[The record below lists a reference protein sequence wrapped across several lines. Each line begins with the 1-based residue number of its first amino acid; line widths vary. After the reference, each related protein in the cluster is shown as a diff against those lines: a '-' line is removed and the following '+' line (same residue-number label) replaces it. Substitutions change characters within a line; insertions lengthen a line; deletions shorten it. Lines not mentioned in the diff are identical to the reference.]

1 MSPPLLLAP
10 TGRGKTEYVLNC
22 IRKVQAA
29 EPLAPVWAILPNRIQ
44 VRAFQ
49 RRLGAAGGALG
60 VETGTFY
67 RFYAELLARAGQP
80 VARLP
85 EAVLHRLLRHLVER
99 LAQTGS
105 LHHYAPLHNRHG
117 FARLL
122 HDLFQELKQARIHRE
137 AFQAAVAT
145 TPPRL
150 AELATLYTA
159 YQDWLIRSDWM
170 DAEGQGW
177 LAALALEG
185 DPALATDLRLLVVDG
200 FDEFNLTQLAVLAL
214 LSARSTEVVITLTG
228 DPDCERIAHRRF
240 CRARQAVEQAL
251 GLEPSLL
258 PGSLGDSRPA
268 SLIHLEAALF
278 EQDAVRMPA
287 ADAVTC
293 LEAQTRNAEV
303 RAALRWLK
311 ILLVR
316 EGYHLDQ
323 VALLARDLK
332 PYCPHL
338 AEVATEFGLPLYL
351 AGGQA
356 LATNPAVAAL
366 LNLLAL
372 PVTNW
377 PRRPLLD
384 ALSNPYL
391 DWSEMEIGPEEV
403 RGLTSAA
410 RAGLIIAG
418 LDQWREALERLAG
431 LAPRDQARA
440 DDADLAPPD
449 VHAGE
454 KARTLQACLE
464 AVVARLNPPPNG
476 TFRDYAAFVEDLIGE
491 DPKLASRFGSSL
503 PSAVET
509 EEGLRIVARA
519 WESIATAER
528 DVAALRRFKDVLRGL
543 VLAESVLLE
552 PDKQPVPFEYARFYS
567 ELRGAVE
574 AAVYEAPAPPASSA
588 ILAAPLLHA
597 RGLSFRA
604 VALLGLSEGEFPRPE
619 SEDPLLT
626 EADRQALYAVGL
638 ALEPRLQGDE
648 GTLFYEAITRARER
662 LLLCRTYLAND
673 GQAWEPSPYW
683 DEVLRLV
690 EAPVFR
696 LRAQDPLP
704 LADAASLPEAL
715 LITARSRANLQFAPP
730 GWDRVLAAA
739 QVVHAREASEPSGRP
754 SPAPSPWEGNLAI
767 LAPALAAHYSPDH
780 IWSASRL
787 EAYATCPFLFLIDSV
802 LGLEPRLPPAEG
814 YDIRILGT
822 MYHAIL
828 EETYRRALPEAHPDR
843 LRAILAEVA
852 GEIFDAAPD
861 QYGFRPTAL
870 WSRQQ
875 EELTRIL
882 AETLEGLIQT
892 TAHWQPVALEQAFG
906 IGGRPDLDVNR
917 GGRRLRLRGF
927 VDRLDRDEEGRLQI
941 IDYKAGSTPI
951 SPRDLESGKRLQL
964 PLYALAVRDALDL
977 GEVGGGFY
985 WHIGSAQPSR
995 LRLEEYLG
1003 GVEFAIETALEHAMN
1018 IVEAVQ
1024 AGQFPPRPPAGGC
1037 PDNCP
1042 ASSFCWRY
1050 AMRAW

>member
-1 MSPPLLLAP
+1 MPTHFLLAP
-10 TGRGKTEYVLNC
+10 TGQGKTEYILNC
-22 IRKVQAA
+22 IRQVQAA

-49 RRLGAAGGALG
+49 RRLGAGGGALG

-85 EAVLHRLLRHLVER
+85 ETALHRLVHHLVKR
-99 LAQTGS
+99 LAQAGS

-117 FARLL
+117 FARLV

-137 AFQAAVAT
+137 TFQAAVAT
-145 TPPRL
+145 APPRL
-150 AELATLYTA
+150 TELATLYTA

-177 LAALALEG
+177 LAALALEQ
-185 DPALATDLRLLVVDG
+185 DPELVTDLRLLVVDG
-200 FDEFNLTQLAVLAL
+200 FDEFNPTQLAVLAR
-214 LSARSTEVVITLTG
+214 LSVRTTETIITLTG

-240 CRARQAVEQAL
+240 CRAREAVEQVL
-251 GLEPSLL
+251 GLKPELL
-258 PGSLGDSRPA
+258 PGLFSDSQPT
-268 SLIHLEAALF
+268 SLIHLEVSLF

-293 LEAQTRNAEV
+293 LEAQTRGDEV

-323 VALLARDLK
+323 VALLARDLT
-332 PYCPHL
+332 PYRPHL
-338 AEVATEFGLPLYL
+338 AEVAAEFGLPLRL
-351 AGGQA
+351 AGSQA
-356 LATNPAVAAL
+356 LVTNPAVAAL

-372 PVTNW
+372 PATNW

-384 ALSNPYL
+384 ALSSPYL
-391 DWSEMEIGPEEV
+391 NWSEVEIGPAEV
-403 RGLTSAA
+403 RDLASAA
-410 RAGLIIAG
+410 RAGLVIAG
-418 LDQWREALERLAG
+418 LDQWREALERLAR
-431 LAPRDQARA
+431 LTPRDQARTE
-440 DDADLAPPD
+440 DADLAPPE
-449 VHAGE
+449 VPAGE
-454 KARTLQACLE
+454 RARTLQTCLE
-464 AVVARLNPPPNG
+464 AVAARLNPPLNG
-476 TFRDYAAFVEDLIGE
+476 TIRDFAVFVEDLAGE
-491 DPKLASRFGSSL
+491 DPKLASRFGPSL

-509 EEGLRIVARA
+509 EDGLRIVACA
-519 WESIATAER
+519 WESTATAER

-552 PDKQPVPFEYARFYS
+552 PNEQPTPLAYARFYA
-567 ELRGAVE
+567 ELRRAVE
-574 AAVYEAPAPPASSA
+574 ATTYELPAPPPGTT

-619 SEDPLLT
+619 REDPLLT
-626 EADRQALYAVGL
+626 ESDRQTLAAAVPALK
-638 ALEPRLQGDE
+638 PRLQGDE

-683 DEVLRLV
+683 EEVQRLV
-690 EAPVFR
+690 EAPVLR
-696 LRAQDPLP
+696 LRAQAPLP
-704 LADAASLPEAL
+704 LTDAASLPEAL
-715 LITARSRANLQFAPP
+715 LVTARRGADCQFAPQD
-730 GWDRVLAAA
+730 WDSVLHAA
-739 QVVHAREASEPSGRP
+739 QVVRARNAADPSG
-754 SPAPSPWEGNLAI
+754 SPWEGNLAAV
-767 LAPALAAHYSPDH
+767 APALTAHYGPEH

-787 EAYATCPFLFLIDSV
+787 EAYATCPFLFLVDSV
-802 LGLEPRLPPAEG
+802 LGLEPRLPPTEG

-822 MYHAIL
+822 MYHEIL
-828 EETYRRALPEAHPDR
+828 EETYRRALPSTTPDQ
-843 LRAILAEVA
+843 LRSMLPQVATEVFA
-852 GEIFDAAPD
+852 AAPD
-861 QYGFRPTAL
+861 EYGFRPMAL
-870 WSRQQ
+870 WMRQQ
-875 EELTRIL
+875 EELAHVL
-882 AETLEGLIQT
+882 AETLEALIEATAGWQT
-892 TAHWQPVALEQAFG
+892 VELEQAFG
-906 IGGRPDLDVNR
+906 VEGRPGLDVCR
-917 GGRRLRLRGF
+917 DGRRLRLRGF

-951 SPRDLESGKRLQL
+951 SPRDLESGKRIQL

-985 WHIGSAQPSR
+985 WHIGSAQASR
-995 LRLEEYLG
+995 LRLESYLG
-1003 GVEFAIETALEHAMN
+1003 GVDFAIDTALEHALN
-1018 IVEAVQ
+1018 IIAAIQ
-1024 AGQFPPRPPAGGC
+1024 AGQFLPQPPAGGC

-1050 AMRAW
+1050 TARAW